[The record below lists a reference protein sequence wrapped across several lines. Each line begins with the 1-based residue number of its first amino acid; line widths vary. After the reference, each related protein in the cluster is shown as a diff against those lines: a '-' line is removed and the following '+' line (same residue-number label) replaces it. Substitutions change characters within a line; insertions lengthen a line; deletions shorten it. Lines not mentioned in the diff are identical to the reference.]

1 MKILSVKNMIKY
13 VVVYENEV
21 YDVAV
26 EFKSH
31 KNANWVEA
39 MVLKN
44 NELVDEYLE
53 DKILEELHKINPCAL
68 SKTC

>member
-1 MKILSVKNMIKY
+1 MKILSVKNIIKY

-21 YDVAV
+21 YDVVV
-26 EFKSH
+26 ENF
-31 KNANWVEA
+31 NWVEA

-44 NELVDEYLE
+44 NELVDVDLE
-53 DKILEELHKINPCAL
+53 EKILEELHKINPCAL